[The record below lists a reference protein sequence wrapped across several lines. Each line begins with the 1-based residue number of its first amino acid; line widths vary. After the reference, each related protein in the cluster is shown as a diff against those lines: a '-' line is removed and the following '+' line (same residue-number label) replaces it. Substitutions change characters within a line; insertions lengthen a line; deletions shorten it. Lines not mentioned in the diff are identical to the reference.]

1 MLLSALT
8 DTYAQY
14 AWFEELEGNDFVA
27 GGNLSIDVDDA
38 IYSIGNFTNGVT
50 VFGETF
56 SGSGGYIVKATKRGH
71 LIWVHQIVHG
81 SLDAIIKIRSD
92 GSGNIYIMGSCNQ
105 NITID
110 GQLFFGSQGTSY
122 VAKLNSDGNLLWF
135 RQIGVHNI
143 FTIDVNSQGDLA
155 LIGRLFGTVTI
166 NGSLLSCDQC
176 SFGAVLTTTGAYRWA
191 KTLGNNSFP
200 ISATIDDNGNSYF
213 NGTFSG
219 IMTLNEKNIAGSGN
233 YTLFFAKMNSLGTCS
248 WLNAANQ
255 IVPQIYEDSWPQS
268 QIVQFGAM
276 KADEN
281 GNLFVGGHYLKSV
294 TFGNQVLQGNASNEH
309 ANNFYVSKFNTNG
322 NIDWV
327 KPTINS
333 SSGNSIDNVLIKN
346 NTVFVTGQDG
356 LEIFIDEY
364 SVSGDFLKQTK
375 LPIRGDL
382 AGGFGID
389 SEDSLYVS
397 GRINDYES
405 SPATTGFILKLGWSS
420 LSGASMVNVPLINC
434 ASDEIM
440 ITTDP
445 INNATS
451 YEWEI
456 LYEDEI
462 VTIVTGEPIFQ
473 FIPSMYGIQGEC
485 QVRVRGKNN
494 AAAGSFSPFQIIHF
508 DIALSELQIENRC
521 DKIVAKATDSFTW
534 FFNDAPAL
542 FPDGQ
547 IEISPQETGNY
558 MIKQINAC
566 GSKESNIIHYNSSQ
580 PFIPNIITPNDDP
593 RNEFFVLSG
602 FFGSSSVYVYNR
614 WGEEVYNST
623 VYSNDWNGGDL
634 PYGVYF
640 YLIKNSCLKEIRGT
654 LTIAR

>member
-1 MLLSALT
+1 
-8 DTYAQY
+8 
-14 AWFEELEGNDFVA
+14 
-27 GGNLSIDVDDA
+27 
-38 IYSIGNFTNGVT
+38 
-50 VFGETF
+50 
-56 SGSGGYIVKATKRGH
+56 
-71 LIWVHQIVHG
+71 
-81 SLDAIIKIRSD
+81 
-92 GSGNIYIMGSCNQ
+92 
-105 NITID
+105 
-110 GQLFFGSQGTSY
+110 
-122 VAKLNSDGNLLWF
+122 
-135 RQIGVHNI
+135 
-143 FTIDVNSQGDLA
+143 
-155 LIGRLFGTVTI
+155 
-166 NGSLLSCDQC
+166 
-176 SFGAVLTTTGAYRWA
+176 
-191 KTLGNNSFP
+191 
-200 ISATIDDNGNSYF
+200 
-213 NGTFSG
+213 
-219 IMTLNEKNIAGSGN
+219 
-233 YTLFFAKMNSLGTCS
+233 
-248 WLNAANQ
+248 
-255 IVPQIYEDSWPQS
+255 
-268 QIVQFGAM
+268 
-276 KADEN
+276 
-281 GNLFVGGHYLKSV
+281 
-294 TFGNQVLQGNASNEH
+294 
-309 ANNFYVSKFNTNG
+309 
-322 NIDWV
+322 
-327 KPTINS
+327 
-333 SSGNSIDNVLIKN
+333 
-346 NTVFVTGQDG
+346 
-356 LEIFIDEY
+356 
-364 SVSGDFLKQTK
+364 
-375 LPIRGDL
+375 
-382 AGGFGID
+382 
-389 SEDSLYVS
+389 
-397 GRINDYES
+397 
-405 SPATTGFILKLGWSS
+405 
-420 LSGASMVNVPLINC
+420 VPLINC